1 VSLSSPTSVTGFKH
15 ASGMKTLGEEAQG
28 DAPGR
33 GRLAGRRVLVVG
45 GGQNDY
51 GLEDPPMGNGRAMSI
66 LFAREGAAV
75 VVGDIDR
82 AAAEATAGMVDG
94 DTTVVEGD
102 ASTEEGVSAMISG
115 AGEIDGLVLNVGIG
129 AGFLIRGTSVEEWD
143 RVMAVNLRSAFLG
156 CKLGLEAMGERG
168 GAIVMIGS
176 VAAREVMPW
185 PAYSASKV
193 AMEALARQASAEGAP
208 DVRVNVLHPGLI
220 DTPLGRMASQVSS
233 RREQVRIP
241 ARRQGTA
248 WEVAYAALFLLS
260 GEASYVTGQSLLVD
274 GGLSTAPRG

>member
-1 VSLSSPTSVTGFKH
+1 
-15 ASGMKTLGEEAQG
+15 MTLGDEATG

-33 GRLAGRRVLVVG
+33 GRLTGRRVLVVG

-51 GLEDPPMGNGRAMSI
+51 NLEDPPMGNGRAMSV

-75 VVGDIDR
+75 VVGDIDEAGAR
-82 AAAEATAGMVDG
+82 ATVEMIDG
-94 DTTVVEGD
+94 DASATVGD
-102 ASTEEGVSAMISG
+102 ASTEEGVASMIAD
-115 AGEIDGLVLNVGIG
+115 AGDIDGLVLNVGIG

-156 CKLGLEAMGERG
+156 CKHGLEAMGERG
-168 GAIVMIGS
+168 GSIVMIGS

-208 DVRVNVLHPGLI
+208 GVRVNVLHPGLI

-248 WEVAYAALFLLS
+248 WEVAYAALFLIS
-260 GEASYVTGQSLLVD
+260 GESSYVTGQSLLVD
-274 GGLSTAPRG
+274 GGLATAPRG

>member
-1 VSLSSPTSVTGFKH
+1 MT
-15 ASGMKTLGEEAQG
+15 TLGEEAIG
-28 DAPGR
+28 AAPGR
-33 GRLAGRRVLVVG
+33 GRMAGRRVLVVG
-45 GGQNDY
+45 AGQNDH
-51 GLEDPPMGNGRAMSI
+51 GLEDPPIGNGRAMSV

-75 VVGDIDR
+75 VVGDID
-82 AAAEATAGMVDG
+82 AASAQATAAMIDG
-94 DTTVVEGD
+94 GAEVVVGD
-102 ASTEEGVSAMISG
+102 ASTEEGVAAMVSG
-115 AGEIDGLVLNVGIG
+115 AGDIDGLVLNVGVG
-129 AGFLIRGTSVEEWD
+129 AGFLIRGTSAEEWD

-156 CKLGLEAMGERG
+156 CKLGLEAMADRG

-193 AMEALARQASAEGAP
+193 GMEALARQASAEGAP
-208 DVRVNVLHPGLI
+208 GVRVNVLHPGLI

-233 RREQVRIP
+233 RRDQVRIP

-260 GEASYVTGQSLLVD
+260 GESSYVTGQSLLVD
-274 GGLSTAPRG
+274 GGLTRSW

>member
-1 VSLSSPTSVTGFKH
+1 MSERGD
-15 ASGMKTLGEEAQG
+15 EARG
-28 DAPGR
+28 DARGR
-33 GRLAGRRVLVVG
+33 GRLTGRRVLVVG

-51 GLEDPPMGNGRAMSI
+51 DLDDPPIGNGRAMSV

-75 VVGDIDR
+75 AVGDIDP
-82 AAAEATAGMVDG
+82 ASAEATGALIDG
-94 DTTVVEGD
+94 DATGVVGD
-102 ASTEEGVSAMISG
+102 AATEQGIAAMIAG
-115 AGEIDGLVLNVGIG
+115 AGAIDGLVLNVGIG
-129 AGFLIRGTSVEEWD
+129 AGFLLRGTSVEEWD
-143 RVMAVNLRSAFLG
+143 RVMAVNLRSAFLS
-156 CKLGLEAMGERG
+156 CKLGLEAMAERG
-168 GAIVMIGS
+168 GAIVLIGS

-208 DVRVNVLHPGLI
+208 GVRVNVLHPGLI

>member
-1 VSLSSPTSVTGFKH
+1 MS
-15 ASGMKTLGEEAQG
+15 TLGEEALG
-28 DAPGR
+28 AAPGR
-33 GRLAGRRVLVVG
+33 GRLTGRRILVVG

-51 GLEDPPMGNGRAMSI
+51 NLEDPPMGNGRAMSV
-66 LFAREGAAV
+66 LFAREGASV

-82 AAAEATAGMVDG
+82 GAAEATAALIDG
-94 DTTVVEGD
+94 DVTVVEGD
-102 ASTEEGVSAMISG
+102 AATEEGVSSMVAG
-115 AGEIDGLVLNVGIG
+115 AGDIDGLVLNVGIG
-129 AGFLIRGTSVEEWD
+129 AGFLIRGTSAEEWD
-143 RVMAVNLRSAFLG
+143 KVMAVNLRSAFLG
-156 CKLGLEAMGERG
+156 CKHGLEAMSERG

-208 DVRVNVLHPGLI
+208 GGRVNVLHPGLI

-233 RREQVRIP
+233 RRDQVRIP

>member
-1 VSLSSPTSVTGFKH
+1 MT
-15 ASGMKTLGEEAQG
+15 TLGEEASG
-28 DAPGR
+28 TAPGR

-51 GLEDPPMGNGRAMSI
+51 GLEDPPIGNGRAMAV
-66 LFAREGAAV
+66 LFAREGAEV
-75 VVGDIDR
+75 VVGDIDA
-82 AAAEATAGMVDG
+82 AAAEATVALVDG
-94 DTTVVEGD
+94 GATVVVGD
-102 ASTEEGVSAMISG
+102 ASTEEGVGAMVEG
-115 AGEIDGLVLNVGIG
+115 AGAIDGLVLNVGIG

-208 DVRVNVLHPGLI
+208 AVRVNVLHPGLI